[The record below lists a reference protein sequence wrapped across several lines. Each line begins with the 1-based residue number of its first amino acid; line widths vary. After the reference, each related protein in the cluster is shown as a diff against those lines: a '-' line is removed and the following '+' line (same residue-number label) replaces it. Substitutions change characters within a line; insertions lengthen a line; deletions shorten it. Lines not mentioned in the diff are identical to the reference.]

1 MDRMQKFIQK
11 NIVPL
16 FILAF
21 LILIVPIS
29 KLTPHYL
36 LQEMILR
43 LDRNLFLV
51 LSLLIPIIA
60 GMGLNFGIVL
70 GAMAGQMALIFIT
83 EWRIVGYQGV

>member
-70 GAMAGQMALIFIT
+70 GAMA
-83 EWRIVGYQGV
+83 